1 MDEGVREVELD
12 DIRHERSYRREN
24 RVCITW
30 LNHLNCSALPAVGDR
45 VLRSQTLALGMWF

>member
-12 DIRHERSYRREN
+12 DIRHERSYRGEN

-45 VLRSQTLALGMWF
+45 VLRSQTLASGMWF